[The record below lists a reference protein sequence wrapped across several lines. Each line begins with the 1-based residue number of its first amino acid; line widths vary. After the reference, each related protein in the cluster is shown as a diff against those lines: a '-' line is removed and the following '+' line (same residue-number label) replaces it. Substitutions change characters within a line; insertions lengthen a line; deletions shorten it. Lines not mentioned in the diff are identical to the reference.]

1 MDYEKYVFNRKELF
15 NYLIMAIVCV
25 LMIAKLFYG
34 KYLYAV
40 LLSPL
45 IIVIL
50 RIKKLQ
56 LKRKR
61 KEKLEEQFKDMLMGM
76 ADAMSAGASSVTA
89 LKESYKEMLGM
100 HGYNS
105 YICQE
110 LRIIL
115 SGIKLNVPL
124 EKLLKN
130 FAERANIEDLN
141 LFVAVFEIAQKKG
154 GNMIHVV
161 KNVAD
166 NIRQKSE
173 VKEEIRV
180 AINGK
185 KYEQKIMSTVPVIL
199 IGYMLIS
206 SPGFLNVIKDIGLR
220 EPYNGQ
226 THLVSGE
233 IAEDLTYY
241 FATSEQVPSSV
252 GLGVLMDK
260 DNHVRQAG
268 GFIIQVMPDTD
279 DEVIDKLEARLG
291 EVHSVTEMLDKG
303 MTPEDILNYVL
314 EGMDVEILETVPT
327 QYKCDCS
334 FERVSKV
341 IASLGKKELQEMIDD
356 GKPVEV
362 NCQFCGSHYKFDTE
376 QLKEFIK

>member
-1 MDYEKYVFNRKELF
+1 MSEYKDYIVRATAADHQLRAFAGTSKDIVEKAREIHNTSPVATAAIGRLLTAASIMGSMMKGEKDVLTLQIECGGPIGGITVTADSNADVKGYVN
-15 NYLIMAIVCV
+15 N
-25 LMIAKLFYG
+25 
-34 KYLYAV
+34 
-40 LLSPL
+40 PN
-45 IIVIL
+45 VIL
-50 RIKKLQ
+50 PPNAQGKL
-56 LKRKR
+56 
-61 KEKLEEQFKDMLMGM
+61 DV
-76 ADAMSAGASSVTA
+76 SGA
-89 LKESYKEMLGM
+89 LG
-100 HGYNS
+100 
-105 YICQE
+105 
-110 LRIIL
+110 
-115 SGIKLNVPL
+115 
-124 EKLLKN
+124 
-130 FAERANIEDLN
+130 
-141 LFVAVFEIAQKKG
+141 
-154 GNMIHVV
+154 
-161 KNVAD
+161 
-166 NIRQKSE
+166 
-173 VKEEIRV
+173 
-180 AINGK
+180 
-185 KYEQKIMSTVPVIL
+185 
-199 IGYMLIS
+199 
-206 SPGFLNVIKDIGLR
+206 PGFLNVIKDIGLR

>member
-1 MDYEKYVFNRKELF
+1 MSEYKDYIVRATAADHQLRAFAVTSKDIVEKAREIHNTSPVATAAIGRLLTAASIMGSMMKGEKDVLTLQIECGGPIGGITVTADSNADVKGYVN
-15 NYLIMAIVCV
+15 N
-25 LMIAKLFYG
+25 
-34 KYLYAV
+34 
-40 LLSPL
+40 PN
-45 IIVIL
+45 VIL
-50 RIKKLQ
+50 PPNAQGKL
-56 LKRKR
+56 
-61 KEKLEEQFKDMLMGM
+61 DV
-76 ADAMSAGASSVTA
+76 SGA
-89 LKESYKEMLGM
+89 LG
-100 HGYNS
+100 
-105 YICQE
+105 
-110 LRIIL
+110 
-115 SGIKLNVPL
+115 
-124 EKLLKN
+124 
-130 FAERANIEDLN
+130 
-141 LFVAVFEIAQKKG
+141 
-154 GNMIHVV
+154 
-161 KNVAD
+161 
-166 NIRQKSE
+166 
-173 VKEEIRV
+173 
-180 AINGK
+180 
-185 KYEQKIMSTVPVIL
+185 
-199 IGYMLIS
+199 
-206 SPGFLNVIKDIGLR
+206 PGFLNVIKDIVLR

>member
-1 MDYEKYVFNRKELF
+1 MSEYKDYIVRATAADHQLRAFAVTSKDIVEKAREIHNTSPVATAAIGRLLTAASIMGSMMKGEKDVLTLQIECGGPIGGITVTADSNADVKGYVN
-15 NYLIMAIVCV
+15 N
-25 LMIAKLFYG
+25 
-34 KYLYAV
+34 
-40 LLSPL
+40 PN
-45 IIVIL
+45 VIL
-50 RIKKLQ
+50 PPNAQGKL
-56 LKRKR
+56 
-61 KEKLEEQFKDMLMGM
+61 DV
-76 ADAMSAGASSVTA
+76 SGA
-89 LKESYKEMLGM
+89 LG
-100 HGYNS
+100 
-105 YICQE
+105 
-110 LRIIL
+110 
-115 SGIKLNVPL
+115 
-124 EKLLKN
+124 
-130 FAERANIEDLN
+130 
-141 LFVAVFEIAQKKG
+141 
-154 GNMIHVV
+154 
-161 KNVAD
+161 
-166 NIRQKSE
+166 
-173 VKEEIRV
+173 
-180 AINGK
+180 
-185 KYEQKIMSTVPVIL
+185 
-199 IGYMLIS
+199 
-206 SPGFLNVIKDIGLR
+206 PGFLNVIKDIGLR

-356 GKPVEV
+356 GKSVEV

>member
-1 MDYEKYVFNRKELF
+1 MSEYKDYIVRATAADHQLRAFAVTSKDIVEKAREIHNTSPVATAAIGRLLTAASIMGSMMKGEKDVLTLQIECGGPIGGITVTADSNADVKGYVN
-15 NYLIMAIVCV
+15 N
-25 LMIAKLFYG
+25 
-34 KYLYAV
+34 
-40 LLSPL
+40 PN
-45 IIVIL
+45 VIL
-50 RIKKLQ
+50 PPNAQGKL
-56 LKRKR
+56 
-61 KEKLEEQFKDMLMGM
+61 DV
-76 ADAMSAGASSVTA
+76 SGA
-89 LKESYKEMLGM
+89 LG
-100 HGYNS
+100 
-105 YICQE
+105 
-110 LRIIL
+110 
-115 SGIKLNVPL
+115 
-124 EKLLKN
+124 
-130 FAERANIEDLN
+130 
-141 LFVAVFEIAQKKG
+141 
-154 GNMIHVV
+154 
-161 KNVAD
+161 
-166 NIRQKSE
+166 
-173 VKEEIRV
+173 
-180 AINGK
+180 
-185 KYEQKIMSTVPVIL
+185 
-199 IGYMLIS
+199 
-206 SPGFLNVIKDIGLR
+206 PGFLNVIKDIGLR

-362 NCQFCGSHYKFDTE
+362 NCQFCGSHYKCDTE